1 MPNLPIMNLK
11 AYTCSALLLLSLLAA
26 PAQAQRRRMG
36 AAKAGATATQA
47 QPRAAVADASLNDRP
62 VPLPKGVTPYIEK
75 EENGQINWTQQFI
88 EAEGEGIIDN
98 ERFKNPAQARAMAIR
113 GATVVAQRNLLE
125 IVKGV
130 TVTSETTVEDLIA
143 TSDKIITRIEGVVK
157 GAQMVGQPVVAD
169 GSVRVRL
176 RMPLYASNGLAPAVA
191 DVTPAPVGPTPTGD
205 SAVQLA
211 NQPAGNMPKAPEKG
225 LAFNLNGK
233 PFDPALFPVVT
244 DSAGNVLLDTRQI
257 YDPTKGKFPQVV
269 NATRQVLEAAGFK
282 KGVEV
287 IDVISAKDGK
297 IVIDNKGKSK
307 FPWDK
312 VLNTVKTVGK
322 FLLMLL

>member
-1 MPNLPIMNLK
+1 MPNLLIMNLK

-47 QPRAAVADASLNDRP
+47 QPRAAIADPSLNDRP
-62 VPLPKGVTPYIEK
+62 MPLPKGVTPYIEQ

-157 GAQMVGQPVVAD
+157 GAQMVGKPVVAD
-169 GSVRVRL
+169 GAVKVRL

-191 DVTPAPVGPTPTGD
+191 DVTPAPTPAPGADTTP
-205 SAVQLA
+205 AQLA
-211 NQPAGNMPKAPEKG
+211 QPSSPQTKAPDKG

-233 PFDPALFPVVT
+233 SFDPALFPVVT

-257 YDPTKGKFPQVV
+257 YDPTKGQFPQVV

-282 KGVEV
+282 KGVEI

>member
-1 MPNLPIMNLK
+1 MNLK
-11 AYTCSALLLLSLLAA
+11 TYTCTALLLLTLLAG

-36 AAKAGATATQA
+36 ATKGGATPAQA
-47 QPRAAVADASLNDRP
+47 MPRAAVADANLNDKP
-62 VPLPKGVTPYIEK
+62 IPLPKGVTPYIEK

-157 GAQMVGQPVVAD
+157 GAQMVGRPIVAE
-169 GSVRVRL
+169 GSVKVRL
-176 RMPLYASNGLAPAVA
+176 RMPLYATNGLAPAVA
-191 DVTPAPVGPTPTGD
+191 DVTPAPTPGPGTETDTEP
-205 SAVQLA
+205 AQLA
-211 NQPAGNMPKAPEKG
+211 QPAQAKAPEKG

-233 PFDPALFPVVT
+233 SFDPALFPVVT

-257 YDPTKGKFPQVV
+257 YDPTKGQFPQVV